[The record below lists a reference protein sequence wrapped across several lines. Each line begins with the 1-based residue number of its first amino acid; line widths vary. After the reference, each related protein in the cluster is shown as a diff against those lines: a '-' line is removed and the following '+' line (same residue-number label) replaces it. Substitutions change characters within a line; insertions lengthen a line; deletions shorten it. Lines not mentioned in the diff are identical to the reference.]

1 MGEGLISLGREN
13 CVLWDIEVNR
23 KVKCEDIYVKK
34 VDKEKFKLCTNY
46 PHMNQHIL
54 SWLSLNLW
62 RFIYN
67 SYYKL
72 QRYIIVRL
80 MLT

>member
-1 MGEGLISLGREN
+1 
-13 CVLWDIEVNR
+13 VNR

-54 SWLSLNLW
+54 S
-62 RFIYN
+62 
-67 SYYKL
+67 
-72 QRYIIVRL
+72 
-80 MLT
+80 